1 MYRFSKIIVG
11 GERMRNRKK
20 IFALVLAAV
29 MSVTLLSGCGGS
41 KKETEAASG
50 STGTPETQED
60 GQAGETASG

>member
-1 MYRFSKIIVG
+1 
-11 GERMRNRKK
+11 MRNRKK
-20 IFALVLAAV
+20 IFALGLAAV